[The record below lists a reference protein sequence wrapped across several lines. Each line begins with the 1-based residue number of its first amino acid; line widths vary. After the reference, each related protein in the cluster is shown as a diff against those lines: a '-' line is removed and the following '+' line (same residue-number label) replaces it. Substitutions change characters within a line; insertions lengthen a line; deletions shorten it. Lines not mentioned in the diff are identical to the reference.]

1 MKIKHKITL
10 ALFSLFLLI
19 LGLGGVGGYYVN
31 LLSVNSGEIIKDNY
45 RTLQY
50 INNMNTAMNV
60 LQHQLTLDDEVSSKQ
75 EQEAILKFRENI
87 ELQNANITERGERDL
102 TLELTQHVENL
113 ITSIEKND
121 RKRSLK
127 LIYTIEQN
135 LNQLYHM
142 NEDAL
147 LSRNHQTQQ
156 TAEKVVLYMIVIS
169 SCILII
175 ALIVLFTFPHTITKP
190 IRQFNESIK
199 QIARGNNQIRISSER
214 NDEFGEMAES
224 FNRMA
229 AKIHEYEKSSYK
241 NLLEERNRLD
251 AIINQMSEGIIG
263 LSVSKKVLFANK
275 RALKLLNLSEDQIIG
290 QYAPDIAVKNDLMN
304 DLIQE
309 LMIPFQEWE
318 ERKFCPVTITEEKKE
333 KMFAKDI
340 IDVVQNRVGEEE
352 EYLSGHVILLTD
364 VTEFSE
370 KEKTKTAF
378 MRTLSHELKTPV
390 AAIEMGTQ
398 LLRNQKLGKLSDE
411 QEEWL
416 KRIDE
421 NNQRIKQAINQ
432 ILDLSK
438 IERGIIE
445 MTKSSVNPELLI
457 EQAIQA
463 IEPFAQ
469 DKNLAIRTAIDKPLV
484 DTLVDP
490 HKVLWVLNNILINAI
505 RYTPNG
511 KSILIQA
518 INVNKKRVK
527 ISVIDEGPGIS
538 KVSQKIIFEPYRRVS
553 GDKTEGLG
561 LGLAISKEFM
571 EAMGGQIGVSSE
583 EGHGAEFWIELISV

>member
-10 ALFSLFLLI
+10 ALLTLFMLI

-50 INNMNTAMNV
+50 INHMNNAMNV
-60 LQHQLTLDDEVSSKQ
+60 LQHQLTLGDAVSSKQ
-75 EQEAILKFRENI
+75 EQAAILQFRENI

-102 TLELTQHVENL
+102 TKELTQNVENL
-113 ITSIEKND
+113 LVSIENNE
-121 RKRSLK
+121 RNRSLE
-127 LIYTIEQN
+127 LIYSIEQN
-135 LNQLYHM
+135 INQLYHM

-147 LSRNHQTQQ
+147 LSRNHQTQE
-156 TAEKVVLYMIVIS
+156 TADKVVLYMIVIS

-175 ALIVLFTFPHTITKP
+175 ALIVLFTSPHTITKP

-199 QIARGNNQIRISSER
+199 QIAQGNNQIRISSER
-214 NDEFGEMAES
+214 KDEFGEMAES
-224 FNRMA
+224 FNKMA
-229 AKIHEYEKSSYK
+229 AKINEYEKSSYK

-251 AIINQMSEGIIG
+251 AVINQMSEGIIG
-263 LSVSKKVLFANK
+263 LSVSKKILFANK

-290 QYAPDIAVKNDLMN
+290 KYAPDVAVKNDLMN
-304 DLIQE
+304 DLIRE

-318 ERKFCPVTITEEKKE
+318 ERKYSSVTITEEKKE

-340 IDVVQNRVGEEE
+340 IDVVQHRVGEEE

-445 MTKSSVNPELLI
+445 MTKSLVNPELLI

-505 RYTPNG
+505 RYTPKG

-518 INVNKKRVK
+518 KNVNKKRVK

-538 KVSQKIIFEPYRRVS
+538 KASQNIIFEPYRRVS

-583 EGHGAEFWIELISV
+583 EDHGAEFWIELMSA